1 MSGVNRGVLCWICA
15 ESWREVAFPVPEPY
29 GGFLN
34 EDYCLYDSALG
45 TTGAG

>member
-1 MSGVNRGVLCWICA
+1 M
-15 ESWREVAFPVPEPY
+15 AFPMPGQR

-45 TTGAG
+45 TTGAGWQQSRCGWQA